1 MVSAIRSSA
10 KGEEVPKHYDAIL
23 FDFDGVLADSEPLHC
38 AAWADVVKP
47 IGISLDWEAYRR
59 YCIGIPDRQA
69 AAYFCYLRH
78 PPADFD
84 TVWALYPAKSRRF
97 VELISSQ
104 PAIGPAIIDLL
115 SRLDGYQ
122 LGVVTA
128 TERALVEPSLVASG
142 IRDRFA
148 VVIGAE
154 DVPRTKPA
162 PDPYRLALER
172 LGVRRALAVE
182 DSDTGEQS
190 ARAAGLDVVRV
201 ESPEDTARAVLAWL
215 DRFTDIK
222 NFR

>member
-1 MVSAIRSSA
+1 M
-10 KGEEVPKHYDAIL
+10 KPKHYDAIL

-38 AAWADVVKP
+38 AAWADVLKP
-47 IGISLDWEAYRR
+47 LGMSLDWESYRR

-69 AAYFCYLRH
+69 AAYFCNLRQ
-78 PPADFD
+78 PPAAFD
-84 TVWALYPAKSRRF
+84 DVWALYPAKSRRF

-104 PAIGPAIIDLL
+104 PAISPAIIDMLN
-115 SRLDGYQ
+115 RLNGYQ

-128 TERALVEPSLVASG
+128 TERALVEPSLIASG
-142 IRDRFA
+142 VRDRFA

-154 DVPRTKPA
+154 DVPNTKPE

-172 LGVRRALAVE
+172 LGVSHALAVE

-201 ESPEDTARAVLAWL
+201 ESPEQTPQAVLGRL
-215 DRFTDIK
+215 GDSGDIQ

>member
-1 MVSAIRSSA
+1 MVSALGPQT
-10 KGEEVPKHYDAIL
+10 KGEPVPKHYEAIL

-38 AAWADVVKP
+38 AAWADVLKP
-47 IGISLDWEAYRR
+47 LGISLDWESYRR

-69 AAYFCYLRH
+69 AAYFCNLRH
-78 PPADFD
+78 PPAGFD
-84 TVWALYPAKSRRF
+84 DVWSLYPAKSRRF

-104 PAIGPAIIDLL
+104 PAISPAIL
-115 SRLDGYQ
+115 SMLRRLNGYQ

-128 TERALVEPSLVASG
+128 TERAFVEPALVSSG

-148 VVIGAE
+148 VIIGAE
-154 DVPRTKPA
+154 DVSRTKPA

-201 ESPEDTARAVLAWL
+201 ESPEDTPRAVFACL
-215 DRFTDIK
+215 DQPTGI
-222 NFR
+222 